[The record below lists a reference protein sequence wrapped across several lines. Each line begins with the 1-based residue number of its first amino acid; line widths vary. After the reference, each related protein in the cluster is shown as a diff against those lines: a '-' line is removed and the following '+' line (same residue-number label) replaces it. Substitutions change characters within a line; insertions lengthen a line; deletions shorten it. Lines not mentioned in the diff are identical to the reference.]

1 MIDVVLLCDDLS
13 LLVLVGLPC
22 AYLDEWLVGIAEIN
36 HQEKISLVTIA
47 VGVPVLLECYA
58 IDVIVFWMLN
68 DLDIIELHIDELC
81 YLEHIA

>member
-47 VGVPVLLECYA
+47 VGVPVLLECYFCNRGSSSFVKA
-58 IDVIVFWMLN
+58 KVPMKFTSRVFLMS
-68 DLDIIELHIDELC
+68 
-81 YLEHIA
+81 